1 MAHSTRGGAPVVG
14 LSGSVLDTR
23 FSGGRLDGIGTY
35 TLALERALRGL
46 GVTTLRVGTPRRQGA
61 CIVMPEHADLAFRLP
76 LGWSMAATALTS
88 IATPFAAKVER
99 TIDVYHC
106 TDYLIPRLRRTPV
119 VATLYDAIPL
129 AHPEWANQRLRR
141 VKNWLLR
148 AGASDADLV
157 IAISHAAVE
166 DLVEH
171 YKIPAAR
178 IRIVPLGVDDKWF
191 AAPSPSAID
200 AICRTRGVRAGCFL
214 FVGTLQPRKNLGTL
228 IAAYDSLPAAVRSQ
242 HQLIIAGQYG
252 WGAEDLRTVLEARR
266 GGREVIWLD
275 YVSREELHVLYAIAC
290 ALVFPSL
297 SEGFGLP
304 VLEALASGTA
314 VIASDLPVLR
324 EVAGHSATFI
334 NPRDIEQLADAMNSA
349 ANSSPGEETAA
360 QLRAW
365 AQRFQWSTCAS
376 RTLAIYSELC

>member
-1 MAHSTRGGAPVVG
+1 MAHSTREGAPVVG

-46 GVTTLRVGTPRRQGA
+46 GVTTRRVGTPRRRGA
-61 CIVMPEHADLAFRLP
+61 SLVMPEHADLAFRLP
-76 LGWSMAATALTS
+76 LGWSMAATALTG
-88 IATPFAAKVER
+88 IATPFVSNLER

-148 AGASDADLV
+148 AGAADADLV
-157 IAISHAAVE
+157 IAISRAAVE

-171 YKIPAAR
+171 YKIPEAR
-178 IRIVPLGVDDKWF
+178 IRIVPLGVDDEWF
-191 AAPSPSAID
+191 AAPSQSAID
-200 AICRTRGVRAGCFL
+200 AICRMRGVRAGCFL

-252 WGAEDLRTVLEARR
+252 WGAEDLRVVLEARR
-266 GGREVIWLD
+266 GGCEVIWLD
-275 YVSREELHVLYAIAC
+275 YVSREELHALYAIAC
-290 ALVFPSL
+290 ALVFPTL

-304 VLEALASGTA
+304 MLEALASGTA

-324 EVAGHSATFI
+324 EVAGSSARFI
-334 NPRDIEQLADAMNSA
+334 NPRDIDQLADAMNSA

-360 QLRAW
+360 HLRAW